1 MSPNGVVWFFNRI
14 VWAVLPQL
22 FDTCIKH
29 MYTLKDDGLY
39 YARED
44 IQNLKGTFEK
54 KYEVRSLAPLSASI
68 TQKVAML
75 WSDASKG

>member
-1 MSPNGVVWFFNRI
+1 MG
-14 VWAVLPQL
+14 L
-22 FDTCIKH
+22 FDFLTASFEQCYHSCLTHVSSTCTHEK
-29 MYTLKDDGLY
+29 MTDYT
-39 YARED
+39 ARED

-54 KYEVRSLAPLSASI
+54 KIYDVRSLAPLSAAI